1 LVVDNNRD
9 AAAGFAMVLRFAGCE
24 AAFITDPRDALA
36 EIIRLKPHVA
46 FLNIGMPYLDG
57 FQLARLLRAE
67 YQEPLKLIAVTGP
80 GEAQDPAAW
89 RKAGFD
95 AQVVMP
101 VDPAL
106 VQSMIETLLIEGSA
120 SGNPKLPPV
129 GITATA

>member
-1 LVVDNNRD
+1 
-9 AAAGFAMVLRFAGCE
+9 
-24 AAFITDPRDALA
+24 
-36 EIIRLKPHVA
+36 
-46 FLNIGMPYLDG
+46 MPYLDG

-120 SGNPKLPPV
+120 SGNPKLPPSALLRRRKDAKSPV
-129 GITATA
+129 EGDGPAKGPGPSTGARKQSAGIFRHGSSG